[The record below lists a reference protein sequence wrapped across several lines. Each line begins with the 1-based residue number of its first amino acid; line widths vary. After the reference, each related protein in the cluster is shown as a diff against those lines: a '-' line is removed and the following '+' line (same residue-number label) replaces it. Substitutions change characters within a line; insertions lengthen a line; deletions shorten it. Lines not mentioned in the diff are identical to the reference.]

1 MRRYRKW
8 KRLSRDEI
16 ALWVSRYQASGLGL
30 RRFAEQ
36 NRIAVN
42 SLRYWIH
49 AKGHLNASEP
59 TRAVTPRF
67 QEIRLSRSLP
77 LESWAVEVSLPNGVG
92 VRFNTAAKPAW
103 IGLVIKA
110 LR

>member
-49 AKGHLNASEP
+49 AKGHPNASEP
-59 TRAVTPRF
+59 ARAVIPRF

-77 LESWAVEVSLPNGVG
+77 LESWAVEVSLPNGVA
-92 VRFNTAAKPAW
+92 VWVKQTRKTAW
-103 IGLVIKA
+103 IG
-110 LR
+110 